1 MARYGLDLG
10 TTTTVLTDYST
21 GKSLQIPI
29 GAAPEF
35 IIRSEIGGVKS
46 AKRFLYRDTDNIIEC
61 FDEPDSKDVDSAIKV
76 LFTEV
81 IRAAKT
87 KGHDLTQ
94 KNCVRLGCPAGWDWK
109 ARERLVSLA
118 LASKLGLDSMTL
130 VEESVAAGIQWAQ
143 GQMLPDGASKVLV
156 FDMGGGTL
164 DMSVLEFHAKGG
176 TVFETNVLASD
187 GTNKAGD
194 FFDCE
199 LAKHISKEIGTI
211 SAKDLLKNHS
221 LAKAKEELTYNKAVS
236 LTPISGGSKLSFRS
250 LTADDIENVA
260 KKSGFLSSL
269 SNALEKL
276 LRKAYL
282 HQLASE
288 VGATSSE
295 QKPDRKIVEVTS
307 RLASVLEKDGSEFAT
322 VLRQFPF
329 GILGHVPNNEGEVN
343 DALRWR
349 SLSLV
354 IEGVKHRNI
363 KTLRNQVQH
372 IVFVGGMSQIPLIQ
386 KHVGQE
392 FEKATLHL
400 GSKQLNRADL
410 GSKANLAKDAL
421 DLLGAVAK
429 GLNDEKSLDS
439 LNLDRV
445 KYNVILEVPGKG
457 GIVVHRAFQSVY
469 ELEDIR
475 SNHPHLHSVFPLT
488 GTDLPTSGRGR
499 LLFQSPNGE
508 VIEVFG
514 GKDKEIF
521 YYEFGPYNNKEHSSY
536 QPRIILNF
544 SGDVD
549 VYNGYGRHH
558 RIAGFFRKREAI
570 AIVSDPSY
578 EPSEPASER

>member
-29 GAAPEF
+29 GAEPEF
-35 IIRSEIGGVKS
+35 VIRSEIGGVKS
-46 AKRFLYRDTDNIIEC
+46 AKRFLFQDTDNVIEC
-61 FDEPDSKDVDSAIKV
+61 FDEPDAKAVDTSIKA
-76 LFTEV
+76 LFAEV
-81 IRAAKT
+81 IKAAKS

-94 KNCVRLGCPAGWDWK
+94 KNCVRLGCPAGWDWQ
-109 ARERLVSLA
+109 ARERLVA
-118 LASKLGLDSMTL
+118 LAIDSKLGLDSFTL

-143 GQMLPDGASKVLV
+143 GRKLPDGDSKVLV

-164 DMSVLEFHAKGG
+164 DMSVLEFRSKDG
-176 TVFETNVLASD
+176 VVLETNVLASD

-199 LAKHISKEIGTI
+199 LAKHIAKEIGGI
-211 SAKDLLKNHS
+211 SAKDLLASHS
-221 LAKAKEELTYNKAVS
+221 LSKAKEELTYNKSVT
-236 LTPISGGSKLSFRS
+236 LTPIKGGSKLSFRPI
-250 LTADDIENVA
+250 TAEDIENVA
-260 KKSGFLSSL
+260 KKSGFLGSL
-269 SNALEKL
+269 SIALEKV

-282 HQLASE
+282 HKLASE

-295 QKPDRKIVEVTS
+295 PKPDRKIVQVTS
-307 RLASVLEKDGSEFAT
+307 NLASILEKDGSDFAA

-329 GILGHVPNNEGEVN
+329 GVLGHVPSNESEVN

-354 IEGVKHRNI
+354 IEGVKHLNV
-363 KTLRNQVQH
+363 KTLRNQIQH
-372 IVFVGGMSQIPLIQ
+372 VVFVGGMSLIPLIQ

-392 FEKATLHL
+392 FDKATLHL
-400 GSKQLNRADL
+400 GSKELSRADL
-410 GSKANLAKDAL
+410 GSKANLAKDAI

-457 GIVVHRAFQSVY
+457 NLVVHRAFKSVY

-475 SNHPHLHSVFPLT
+475 DNHMHLHSVFPLT
-488 GTDLPTSGRGR
+488 GLPTSGRGR
-499 LLFQSPNGE
+499 LLFQSPNGD

-521 YYEFGPYNNKEHSSY
+521 YYEFGPYNNKEYSSY

-549 VYNGYGRHH
+549 VYNGHGRHH
-558 RIAGFFRKREAI
+558 RIAGFFRKSEAV
-570 AIVSDPSY
+570 AVESAPAY